1 MMPDLWKTRQSF
13 WLHSSFLALERHQEN
28 LNFQRFYTTKTN
40 FDGDFQWELCTNFQK
55 KCSWGRYKSL
65 QFFGSEPPVLLSER
79 VFYLLKRLGGGCFQW
94 DGWDGVHFQMIWSG
108 TSCINSKFI
117 RDTRRFLVTLLR
129 FCFVFEKYSKNF
141 SVFTNKKTLVATL
154 VKRVDLFLKNMWLHR
169 V

>member
-1 MMPDLWKTRQSF
+1 MMPNLWQTRQSF

-94 DGWDGVHFQMIWSG
+94 DGCVHFQMIWSG
-108 TSCINSKFI
+108 TSCINSKFP
-117 RDTRRFLVTLLR
+117 RDTRRFWSHSS
-129 FCFVFEKYSKNF
+129 VFALEKYSKNL
-141 SVFTNKKTLVATL
+141 SLKSIFTTETTLVATFSETRGPISKEY
-154 VKRVDLFLKNMWLHR
+154 VVSQG
-169 V
+169 

>member
-1 MMPDLWKTRQSF
+1 MVTFS
-13 WLHSSFLALERHQEN
+13 EN
-28 LNFQRFYTTKTN
+28 SAPILRKNAAEADIIMSNFF
-40 FDGDFQWELCTNFQK
+40 
-55 KCSWGRYKSL
+55 KSL
-65 QFFGSEPPVLLSER
+65 QFFWSQPPLLLLER

-129 FCFVFEKYSKNF
+129 FCFVFEKYSKNL